1 VGYVEKVPEKFGQ
14 LSRSRGLYFGC
25 SGCSRG
31 RMFEQTELVRQWG
44 TEGRVADLAKR
55 LVCSNCRAKRKRR
68 PPIYVEVTRVLR
80 SKSEQARASMAPV
93 DALVYDI
100 AHLKPKRTIE

>member
-14 LSRSRGLYFGC
+14 LGRTRGLYFGC

-31 RMFEQTELVRQWG
+31 KMIEQTELVRMWG
-44 TEGRVADLAKR
+44 TEGRVATLAKR
-55 LVCSNCRAKRKRR
+55 MVCSNCKAKRKRP
-68 PPIYVEVTRVLR
+68 PPIYVEVSKVLKG
-80 SKSEQARASMAPV
+80 KSEEARSTMTQV

-100 AHLKPKRTIE
+100 AQLHPTRTIE